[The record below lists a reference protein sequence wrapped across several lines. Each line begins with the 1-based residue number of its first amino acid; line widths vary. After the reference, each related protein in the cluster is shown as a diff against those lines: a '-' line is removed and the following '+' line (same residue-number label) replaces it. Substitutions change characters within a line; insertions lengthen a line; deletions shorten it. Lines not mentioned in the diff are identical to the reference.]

1 MDLMAKITTFC
12 RELDDPTLLE
22 LARSQTKEGL
32 FQRAKDA
39 LGAGDIGP
47 ALEVDLDAL
56 DEMVKQATGHPLFLV
71 TRGYSPLPGIQ
82 GDSGAQWWICPVGRC
97 AGRGRVRAGQEP
109 PVCAAAR
116 EQLVPGPLPG

>member
-22 LARSQTKEGL
+22 LVRNQNKEGL

-39 LGAGDIGP
+39 VGAGDIGP
-47 ALEVDLDAL
+47 ALEADLDAL
-56 DEMVKQATGHPLFLV
+56 DEVVQQETGQRLFMV
-71 TRGYSPLPGIQ
+71 TRGYSPLPRYQ
-82 GDSGAQWWICPVGRC
+82 GDPGAQWWTCPVGRC
-97 AGRGRVRAGQEP
+97 AGRGRVRADQQP
-109 PVCAAAR
+109 PVCAAAG